1 MQARRAARELA
12 LILFSQFDKKIAQYN
27 QAEFEDI
34 ILKSVRTL
42 TNNAIDELKVSVGA
56 INAMK
61 EYVDT
66 YEAESPVNLSR
77 PLQSNNIPVALPM
90 TSDLSGRLDELLNI
104 CEKVVLALEIAEMTA
119 LEHTGDV
126 KNYVIEIANT
136 FKEHASEI
144 DGLIQKFA
152 HGWDIDRLVK
162 IDKDILR
169 IAIAE
174 LMYIESAPVKVVV
187 DEALELAKKYSKEKN
202 PNLGYFTKQM
212 MVPEFGEAAFKM
224 KKGEVSEKPI
234 NSSFG
239 YHIIAVDDVRDTKPL
254 TEEQA
259 APQIRARMAQE
270 LLPSIVGDIMSK
282 AKIEAYQ
289 LDGKPMPTT
298 AEAADK

>member
-12 LILFSQFDKKIAQYN
+12 LILFSQFDKKITQYN

-42 TNNAIDELKVSVGA
+42 TNNALDELKVSAGA

-104 CEKVVLALEIAEMTA
+104 CEKTVLALEIAEMTA
-119 LEHTGDV
+119 LEYTGDV

-136 FKEHASEI
+136 FKEHSAEV
-144 DGLIQKFA
+144 DGLISKFA
-152 HGWDIDRLVK
+152 RGWDIDRLVK

-169 IAIAE
+169 IAICE

-187 DEALELAKKYSKEKN
+187 DEALELAKKYS
-202 PNLGYFTKQM
+202 TDD
-212 MVPEFGEAAFKM
+212 
-224 KKGEVSEKPI
+224 S
-234 NSSFG
+234 SSFING
-239 YHIIAVDDVRDTKPL
+239 IL
-254 TEEQA
+254 
-259 APQIRARMAQE
+259 
-270 LLPSIVGDIMSK
+270 
-282 AKIEAYQ
+282 
-289 LDGKPMPTT
+289 GKVID
-298 AEAADK
+298 EKKRNNN

>member
-12 LILFSQFDKKIAQYN
+12 LILFSQFDKKITQYN

-42 TNNAIDELKVSVGA
+42 TNNALDELKVSVGA

-66 YEAESPVNLSR
+66 HEAESPVNLSR

-104 CEKVVLALEIAEMTA
+104 CEKTVLALEIAEMTA
-119 LEHTGDV
+119 LEYTGDV

-136 FKEHASEI
+136 FKEHSAEV
-144 DGLIQKFA
+144 DGLISKFA
-152 HGWDIDRLVK
+152 RGWDIDRLVK

-169 IAIAE
+169 IAICE

-187 DEALELAKKYSKEKN
+187 DEALELAKKYS
-202 PNLGYFTKQM
+202 TDD
-212 MVPEFGEAAFKM
+212 
-224 KKGEVSEKPI
+224 S
-234 NSSFG
+234 SSFING
-239 YHIIAVDDVRDTKPL
+239 IL
-254 TEEQA
+254 
-259 APQIRARMAQE
+259 
-270 LLPSIVGDIMSK
+270 
-282 AKIEAYQ
+282 
-289 LDGKPMPTT
+289 GKVID
-298 AEAADK
+298 EKKRNNN